1 MKLWARKTY
10 RIGVGSLFPIIYYFA
25 PTRLL
30 PLCFL
35 GYFSGIMTVLEVL
48 RRVAPGSYGV
58 MVEHSRGILKER
70 AGYLLGTTNFLIA
83 NLFCIIFF
91 SKSVAIASL
100 VFLTYGDA
108 MATIIGKKYGKIR
121 LFKGKSLIGTG
132 SFFATCV
139 VLGIGIK
146 FLPGI
151 QLAFP
156 VVLIGAFVA
165 AIVEL
170 LPIPLDDNLTVAPVT
185 CVVMEILSRVLF

>member
-1 MKLWARKTY
+1 MKVWARKTY
-10 RIGVGSLFPIIYYFA
+10 RIGVGSLFPLIYYFS

-35 GYFSGIMTVLEVL
+35 TYFSGIMTVLEVL

-58 MVEHSRGILKER
+58 MVKYSKGILKEK
-70 AGYLLGTTNFLIA
+70 AGFLLGTSNFLIA

-91 SKSVAIASL
+91 SKSIAIASL

-121 LFKGKSLIGTG
+121 FFKGKSLIGMG
-132 SFFATCV
+132 AFFVTCLI
-139 VLGIGIK
+139 LGIGMK

-151 QLAFP
+151 ELGFL
-156 VVLIGAFVA
+156 VIIIGAGVA
-165 AIVEL
+165 AVVEV
-170 LPIPLDDNLTVAPVT
+170 LPIPLDDNLTVAPIT
-185 CVVMEILSRVLF
+185 CIVMELLARILV

>member
-10 RIGVGSLFPIIYYFA
+10 RIGVGSLFPIIYYFS

-48 RRVAPGSYGV
+48 RRIAPGSYGV
-58 MVEHSRGILKER
+58 MAEHSKGILKEK
-70 AGYLLGTTNFLIA
+70 AGFLMGTTNFLIA

-91 SKSVAIASL
+91 SKSVAIAAL

-121 LFKGKSLIGTG
+121 FFKGKSLIGTA
-132 SFFATCV
+132 SFFVTCL
-139 VLGIGIK
+139 VLGIGMK

-151 QLAFP
+151 ELGFL
-156 VVLIGAFVA
+156 VIIIGAFVA
-165 AIVEL
+165 AIVEV

-185 CVVMEILSRVLF
+185 CMVMEILSRVIV

>member
-10 RIGVGSLFPIIYYFA
+10 RIGVGSLFPLIYYFS

-35 GYFSGIMTVLEVL
+35 TYFTGIMTVLETL

-58 MVEHSRGILKER
+58 MVEHSKGILKEK
-70 AGYLLGTTNFLIA
+70 AGFLLGTTNFLIA

-91 SKSVAIASL
+91 SKSIAIASL

-108 MATIIGKKYGKIR
+108 MATIIGKKYGRIR
-121 LFKGKSLIGTG
+121 FFKGKSLIGTA
-132 SFFATCV
+132 SFFITCLA
-139 VLGIGIK
+139 LGIGMK
-146 FLPGI
+146 FLPG
-151 QLAFP
+151 LELGFP
-156 VVLIGAFVA
+156 VILIGAFVA

-185 CVVMEILSRVLF
+185 CIVMEILSRVLT